1 MYRTYRTT
9 QDTIIAA
16 PATEL
21 ENAKIT
27 VELITD
33 LNSKEYALLR
43 RQEKI
48 AIYDLSLIGYV
59 TGIING
65 FSFEEYRDITYAR
78 LDKEL
83 LEMGIKPKKR
93 NFMRFDRK
101 YFVEKGTTGS

>member
-21 ENAKIT
+21 EDAEIT

-33 LNSKEYALLR
+33 LNSKEYALVR

-93 NFMRFDRK
+93 DFMRFDRK
-101 YFVEKGTTGS
+101 YFDPEGTTSS